1 MNDEAMSPVLPDYG
15 DARRAAV
22 FLRHYCAGDP
32 AGVLAVLTET
42 ADTQQWIELL
52 LCLAQLAVVVQPVL
66 VSEPG
71 LAALSDI
78 ILELAG
84 AEHAPPTTAANEEAP
99 IPEPSEDW

>member
-1 MNDEAMSPVLPDYG
+1 MTDPLAQLVPNMG

-32 AGVLAVLTET
+32 AGVCAVLAET
-42 ADTQQWIELL
+42 AESQRWVELL

-84 AEHAPPTTAANEEAP
+84 AEHAPLMMAADEEAP
-99 IPEPSEDW
+99 IPAPSEDW